1 VTVCYL
7 EPREQSARARRR
19 RIAAQFDFECICKL
33 CTAATAITSTDSASY
48 YAPLEATIDG
58 ITAVSVT
65 AAGASDSTSTS
76 SSRSVD
82 AKGNSDSSGA
92 AAAAAADDTLAEE
105 LDALESAIAAACGS
119 SDRPVAWGSVLAR
132 ALT

>member
-33 CTAATAITSTDSASY
+33 CSAATTSTDTTDSVSY
-48 YAPLEATIDG
+48 YAPLEATIDKG
-58 ITAVSVT
+58 VGSI
-65 AAGASDSTSTS
+65 S
-76 SSRSVD
+76 SS
-82 AKGNSDSSGA
+82 AGEANISSSNAAVA

-105 LDALESAIAAACGS
+105 LDALESAIAAASGS
-119 SDRPVAWGSVLAR
+119 SDRPVAWGSVLNR
-132 ALT
+132 ALM